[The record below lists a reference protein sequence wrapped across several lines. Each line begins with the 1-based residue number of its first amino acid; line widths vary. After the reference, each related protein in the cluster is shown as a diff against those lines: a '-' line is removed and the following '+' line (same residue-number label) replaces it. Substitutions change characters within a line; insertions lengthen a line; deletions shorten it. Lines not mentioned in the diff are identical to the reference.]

1 MPTLVIPD
9 ALQLVVSSTCSGQPV
24 LNVLHFKNTSGTTRN
39 LATDLASI
47 KTFWEKANGPIKI
60 RNSNSTMVGYKLTD
74 LSSTSGQVSELGS
87 ATAGGVA
94 SALSTMASCA
104 LVRLS
109 GGTRDR
115 SGSGRIYHGPLMEV
129 QITTD
134 GRTLET
140 AAATT
145 ITTAYTT
152 FKNDMNTIGLE
163 LGVASRQDSA
173 INTVTSINVS
183 SIIATQR
190 RRLR

>member
-1 MPTLVIPD
+1 MPTLVIPN

-24 LNVLHFKNTSGTTRN
+24 LNVMHFENTSGSTRN
-39 LATDLASI
+39 LATDLAAI

-60 RNSNSTMVGYKLTD
+60 RNTNSTMVGYKLTD
-74 LSSTSGQVSELGS
+74 ISSTTGQVTELGS

-115 SGSGRIYHGPLMEV
+115 SGSGRLYHGPLMEI

-145 ITTAYTT
+145 ITTAYNT
-152 FKNDMNTIGLE
+152 FKNDMATIDLAW
-163 LGVASRQDSA
+163 GVASRQDSE
-173 INTVTSINVS
+173 INQITAINVS